1 MPPVSRHDGGVTT
14 AVELHVSGRVQGVS
28 FRAAT
33 QQEAERLGVTGWV
46 RNEPDGSVAV
56 HAEGAQGDVDALVA
70 WCRRGPSGSRVRN
83 VAVREAAVGG
93 HRDFAIR
100 Y

>member
-1 MPPVSRHDGGVTT
+1 VTT
-14 AVELHVSGRVQGVS
+14 AADLHVTGRVQGVA

-46 RNEPDGSVAV
+46 RNEPDGSVAA
-56 HAEGAQGDVDALVA
+56 HLEGEVGAVDALVA
-70 WCRRGPSGSRVRN
+70 WCRRGPTGSKVRD
-83 VAVREAAVGG
+83 VAVREAAVTGA
-93 HRDFAIR
+93 RDFRIR